1 MQCCE
6 QDMSVQEPRGLCN
19 LQASPAEA
27 PNQDSRITILF
38 DLNGVLIR
46 AKSAELEAK
55 GVRQHPFEARRGVK
69 HLLSLWPQF
78 RLGLFTSATAKTA
91 QNRLNLL
98 DALLWADPKTSVRPP
113 HLRTFRAILIV
124 APRFFM
130 KRRASNICSCCT
142 AVSLHFPVALACVCV
157 LACACVWLQQ
167 REQKAHQQE
176 LQCCQ
181 SHKIRR
187 GVTRN
192 RNITNKNRKHKEQK
206 ADKTTSPSLISTN
219 KHKTKH

>member
-1 MQCCE
+1 MLVLHTRSACNAVNRTCT
-6 QDMSVQEPRGLCN
+6 VQEPRGLCN
-19 LQASPAEA
+19 LQASPAAA

-55 GVRQHPFEARRGVK
+55 GVWQHPFEARRGVK

-113 HLRTFRAILIV
+113 HLRPFRAILIM

-130 KRRASNICSCCT
+130 KRITLYAFYHTTRQSIKHLQLLHCC
-142 AVSLHFPVALACVCV
+142 V
-157 LACACVWLQQ
+157 
-167 REQKAHQQE
+167 
-176 LQCCQ
+176 
-181 SHKIRR
+181 
-187 GVTRN
+187 VTRHE
-192 RNITNKNRKHKEQK
+192 T
-206 ADKTTSPSLISTN
+206 LF
-219 KHKTKH
+219 